1 MNSANNQEV
10 KQTLIRNVRIFN
22 GLDEELLEGNILIEN
37 NLIKEISV
45 SDQVN
50 SSNSTIIESFY
61 PLF

>member
-22 GLDEELLEGNILIEN
+22 GVDEELLEGNILIEN

-45 SDQVN
+45 SAQVN